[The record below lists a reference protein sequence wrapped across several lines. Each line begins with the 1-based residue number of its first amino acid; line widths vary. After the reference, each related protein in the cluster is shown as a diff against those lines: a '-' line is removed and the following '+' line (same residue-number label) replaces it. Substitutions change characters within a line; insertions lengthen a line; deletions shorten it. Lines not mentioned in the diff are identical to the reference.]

1 MSSLLFGF
9 FGLPG
14 HMELLIILVV
24 FLLLFGHRLP
34 SVMRNLGSSAR
45 EFKKGV
51 QGMTEELEDA
61 DQELKKEGQPK
72 AKAKEAPAAEEAQ

>member
-1 MSSLLFGF
+1 MSTLLYGF
-9 FGLPG
+9 IGLPG

-61 DQELKKEGQPK
+61 DDELKKEEKPK
-72 AKAKEAPAAEEAQ
+72 AKAKETGATEEAQ